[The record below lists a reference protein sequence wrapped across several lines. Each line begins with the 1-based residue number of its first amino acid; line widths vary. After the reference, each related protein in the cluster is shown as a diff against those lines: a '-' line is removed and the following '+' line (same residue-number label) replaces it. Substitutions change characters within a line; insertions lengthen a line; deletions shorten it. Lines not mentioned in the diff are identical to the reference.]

1 MRYSS
6 VAKTIVA
13 NYFPQIVPGQVE
25 TLGEN
30 SISCQNKPSHKIP
43 THSEVKLSF

>member
-1 MRYSS
+1 MRYNC
-6 VAKTIVA
+6 VRTIVA

-25 TLGEN
+25 TIGEN
-30 SISCQNKPSHKIP
+30 CISWQNKPRHKIP